1 MCHTQFVFSE
11 LVMEIIRFGQKWQ
24 YKYNRL
30 INILSTNCNVSE
42 KCTCLS
48 WKCDASASAHEY
60 YKTHTQTTKIRSR
73 DLRHGKR
80 SFLLRSCEPKQI
92 NKCSTLKQTKFDKC
106 TRMDYIMLKPCHSD
120 NNKTLYIREK
130 KTHSK
135 INCLSYLPSNRIHPL
150 GLRWRLD
157 TVKKK
162 QINGKKEKYIQRCT
176 KYKDQ
181 TRRQKQSSSWNTHQK
196 QNKNKN
202 KKRNE
207 ESITFK
213 TNHNP

>member
-1 MCHTQFVFSE
+1 MWARNALVYHENVTQVQAH
-11 LVMEIIRFGQKWQ
+11 MNIIK
-24 YKYNRL
+24 
-30 INILSTNCNVSE
+30 
-42 KCTCLS
+42 
-48 WKCDASASAHEY
+48 
-60 YKTHTQTTKIRSR
+60 HTQTTEIRSR

-157 TVKKK
+157 TVKKNKWKERKIYSAMYKIQGSDTTSETIK
-162 QINGKKEKYIQRCT
+162 QLEHSSKT
-176 KYKDQ
+176 K
-181 TRRQKQSSSWNTHQK
+181 QKQK
-196 QNKNKN
+196 Q
-202 KKRNE
+202 E
-207 ESITFK
+207 EKWRKHYI
-213 TNHNP
+213 

>member
-162 QINGKKEKYIQRCT
+162 NMERKKNIFSDVQNTRIRHDVRNNQAVGTLIKNKT
-176 KYKDQ
+176 KTK
-181 TRRQKQSSSWNTHQK
+181 TRREMKKALHLKQ
-196 QNKNKN
+196 
-202 KKRNE
+202 
-207 ESITFK
+207 IT
-213 TNHNP
+213 TRR